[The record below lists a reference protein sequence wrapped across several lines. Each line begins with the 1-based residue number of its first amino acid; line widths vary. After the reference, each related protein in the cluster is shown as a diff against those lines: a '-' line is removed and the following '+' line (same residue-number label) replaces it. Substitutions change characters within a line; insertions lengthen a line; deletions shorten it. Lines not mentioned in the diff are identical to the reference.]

1 MPPPLKAV
9 RMAAWVSWHAAL
21 CLLMMWLLWCEHW
34 PAMCVHE
41 SGKPHSGH
49 ASVGAN
55 PYLYASLPLYSWPYR
70 NLRMVM
76 PSLGE
81 LRMREW
87 RAVPTIT
94 VRAPRALA
102 LRMRRLYSEVWWRL
116 LRVAVRTFCLSC
128 LEG

>member
-1 MPPPLKAV
+1 
-9 RMAAWVSWHAAL
+9 MAAWVSWHAAL

-81 LRMREW
+81 LRMRAW
-87 RAVPTIT
+87 RAVPTIA
-94 VRAPRALA
+94 VRAPRDLA
-102 LRMRRLYSEVWWRL
+102 VRMKRMYSEV
-116 LRVAVRTFCLSC
+116 
-128 LEG
+128 

>member
-1 MPPPLKAV
+1 MMRGGGRGGEYIVPPPLKAV
-9 RMAAWVSWHAAL
+9 RMAAWVSWHVAL
-21 CLLMMWLLWCEHW
+21 CLLIMWLLWCEHW

-41 SGKPHSGH
+41 SGMPHSGH
-49 ASVGAN
+49 TSVSAS

-87 RAVPTIT
+87 RAVPTIV

-102 LRMRRLYSEVWWRL
+102 VKMRRMYSEV
-116 LRVAVRTFCLSC
+116 
-128 LEG
+128 

>member
-1 MPPPLKAV
+1 
-9 RMAAWVSWHAAL
+9 
-21 CLLMMWLLWCEHW
+21 
-34 PAMCVHE
+34 MCVHE
-41 SGKPHSGH
+41 SGMTHSGH

-55 PYLYASLPLYSWPYR
+55 PYLYASLPMYSWPYR

-87 RAVPTIT
+87 RAVPTIA

-102 LRMRRLYSEVWWRL
+102 VRMRRLYSEV
-116 LRVAVRTFCLSC
+116 
-128 LEG
+128 

>member
-1 MPPPLKAV
+1 
-9 RMAAWVSWHAAL
+9 
-21 CLLMMWLLWCEHW
+21 
-34 PAMCVHE
+34 MCVHE
-41 SGKPHSGH
+41 SGIPHSGH

-81 LRMREW
+81 LRIREC
-87 RAVPTIT
+87 RAVPTIA

-102 LRMRRLYSEVWWRL
+102 VSMKRLYSEV
-116 LRVAVRTFCLSC
+116 
-128 LEG
+128 

>member
-1 MPPPLKAV
+1 
-9 RMAAWVSWHAAL
+9 
-21 CLLMMWLLWCEHW
+21 
-34 PAMCVHE
+34 MCVHE

-81 LRMREW
+81 LHMCEW
-87 RAVPTIT
+87 RAVPTT
-94 VRAPRALA
+94 AVRAPRALA
-102 LRMRRLYSEVWWRL
+102 VGMRCLYSEM
-116 LRVAVRTFCLSC
+116 
-128 LEG
+128 